1 MKISGS
7 TALVTG
13 ASRGLG
19 REFARQLLERGAARV
34 YASTRNPAQVNV
46 PGTDVLALDITDPS
60 SVAAAAAIAGDVTL
74 LVSNAGV
81 SAVQNLVSGLLMS
94 STDTDTD
101 MTAGWDIPKND
112 PADVIRQALDGIE
125 AGQLEIIADEETAQ
139 AKAALS
145 ADPAL
150 TYAAQLAASAGA

>member
-34 YASTRNPAQVNV
+34 YASARNPAQVNV
-46 PGTDVLALDITDPS
+46 PGPDVLTLDITDPS

-94 STDTDTD
+94 STDTD
-101 MTAGWDIPKND
+101 MMAGWDIPKND

-150 TYAAQLAASAGA
+150 TYAAQLAAGAGA

>member
-34 YASTRNPAQVNV
+34 YASARNPAQVNV

-94 STDTDTD
+94 STDTD
-101 MTAGWDIPKND
+101 MMAGWDIPKND

-150 TYAAQLAASAGA
+150 TYAAQLAAGAGA